1 MPLVNYKLQKAGKLF
16 FISGLLCLAFVHSA
30 FAEIESSLNSWA
42 KAWSSQ
48 DVTLYFESY
57 SEEFV
62 SSKGL
67 SREEWEKE
75 RKIRLI
81 TPDYIKVNLSDIKV
95 NQHDVDFVDVDF
107 IQHYQSNNY
116 NDEVIKRL
124 TMQKIDSQWLI
135 IKEKVL
141 KTDVEV
147 KNLVSEHDSSENDLN
162 SRAFPLGSLINIVDC
177 SPELP
182 LNLVVGSMTNLILLN
197 INFSFN

>member
-1 MPLVNYKLQKAGKLF
+1 MSLVNYKLQKAGKFF

-107 IQHYQSNNY
+107 NTTLRI
-116 NDEVIKRL
+116 E
-124 TMQKIDSQWLI
+124 
-135 IKEKVL
+135 
-141 KTDVEV
+141 
-147 KNLVSEHDSSENDLN
+147 
-162 SRAFPLGSLINIVDC
+162 
-177 SPELP
+177 
-182 LNLVVGSMTNLILLN
+182 
-197 INFSFN
+197 

>member
-162 SRAFPLGSLINIVDC
+162 EIESYPNESGTIIQEESISTTL
-177 SPELP
+177 
-182 LNLVVGSMTNLILLN
+182 
-197 INFSFN
+197 FNQ

>member
-95 NQHDVDFVDVDF
+95 NQRDVDFVDVDF

-124 TMQKIDSQWLI
+124 TMQKIDSQW
-135 IKEKVL
+135 
-141 KTDVEV
+141 
-147 KNLVSEHDSSENDLN
+147 
-162 SRAFPLGSLINIVDC
+162 
-177 SPELP
+177 
-182 LNLVVGSMTNLILLN
+182 
-197 INFSFN
+197 